1 MLSGA
6 VLELSTD
13 RSRVAVLLGTQ
24 LRWAS
29 LILGMKGITHAVLS
43 EPPVS
48 QDRGNPLQTG

>member
-48 QDRGNPLQTG
+48 QDRGNLLQTG